1 MCLIV
6 SEYCIFGKSLNRL
19 HCLEKLV
26 IIPTYN
32 EIENIQIILKA
43 IFSLNE
49 DFHVLV
55 VDDSSPDGT
64 AAAVKHLIEDYE
76 GQLFIEERVGK
87 LGLGTAY
94 IYGFKWA
101 IDRGYGYIFEMDADF
116 SHKPKDLERLYRA
129 CKYDGFDVAIGSRYV
144 PGGKIINWPMD
155 RHIYSKGGAL
165 YTRLITFMPVK
176 DPTAGFICYKREVL
190 ETINFDE
197 IKFIGYAFQIEMKF
211 AAWKLGF
218 KITEVPIEFED
229 RKIGTSKMSGRILKE
244 GVLGVLSIQFKSLFK
259 NYRRRMKVQSSHKKY
274 SSVKEV

>member
-1 MCLIV
+1 M
-6 SEYCIFGKSLNRL
+6 YFRKFLNTL
-19 HCLEKLV
+19 HCLKKLV

-32 EIENIQIILKA
+32 EIENIQIILKE
-43 IFSLNE
+43 IFSLNK

-55 VDDSSPDGT
+55 VDDNSPDGT
-64 AAAVKHLIEDYE
+64 ASAVKRLKEIYN
-76 GQLFIEERVGK
+76 GQLFIEERMGK

-101 IDRGYGYIFEMDADF
+101 IEKEYDYVFEMDADF
-116 SHKPKDLERLYRA
+116 SHKPQDLERLYCA
-129 CKYDGFDVAIGSRYV
+129 CEKDGYDVAIGSRYV
-144 PGGKIINWPMD
+144 KGGKIINWPLD

-165 YTRLITFMPVK
+165 YTRLITFIPVK
-176 DPTAGFICYKREVL
+176 DPTAGFICYKRKVL

-218 KITEVPIEFED
+218 KIKEIPIEFQD
-229 RKIGTSKMSGRILKE
+229 RKIGISKMSGRILKE

-259 NYRRRMKVQSSHKKY
+259 NYRRRMSVKPSPHKKY
-274 SSVKEV
+274 SQSIKQF